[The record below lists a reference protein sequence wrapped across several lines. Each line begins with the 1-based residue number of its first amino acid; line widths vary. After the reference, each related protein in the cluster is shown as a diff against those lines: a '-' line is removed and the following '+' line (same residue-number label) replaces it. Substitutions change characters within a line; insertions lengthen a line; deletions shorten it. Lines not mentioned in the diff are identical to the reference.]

1 VSPRRVVVG
10 VSDPGLLKGRRLL
23 WASADASNTERA
35 RSISPDKPTTPQSL
49 RSAADTPRSVQEKAA
64 STPAPVMSPPPP
76 DDAREDSLQ
85 RLTSAPAPIAVED
98 MEPKKPAASAAALGR
113 SGTLSWNKRPQSGSM
128 RRPLSVAS
136 RSPERSGNTSPTKTS
151 EPSSP
156 DRPPSRTSIAASL
169 GAKDPSW
176 FKQTPDRG
184 AGSAA
189 YRRSQ
194 DDAASDVGSISGKR
208 QLPGMSRDSTTE
220 SDISSPPPESVRSSS
235 PGSRGGSARGSAMLS
250 NRFSASTSASGVDAE
265 AAARTR
271 SPLPRLDSQKFAPPS
286 EQSAVADAQDQ
297 ARALAMSPTQ
307 GRMSP
312 ERERPASPTKGM
324 GGFVQSAMLKRS
336 DSVSK
341 RWSTQAPPPLTRQGS
356 SLSNRGSAMAGFG
369 TLSRPTTL
377 SRDNSIEPASR
388 PASSHSNATVTQAP
402 DADRNS
408 RDEFVKPALPH
419 RHSRSKSVHSTF
431 YDKDQPQDETSPHSP
446 SKRWSPT
453 KSSWLESALN
463 KPDSPKLK
471 QPPPAQPAWMA
482 EINRIKQ
489 QRSSVDL
496 GHSNSAEPF
505 GSGRTSPIKDVQLK
519 PASLRKFEIPKK
531 DATES
536 ETVGRPTSPRKF
548 TLPSRQAPP
557 ELQHLAEVSSDPSS
571 SRQENPTPVEEAVPA
586 QQESVASPAVDRAAT
601 PVTTKSEVAEP
612 FQPPVRPLS
621 STKRRPTTPPKKD
634 FRANLRSR
642 PSIDDGS
649 KKGEV
654 SELQNVFGKL
664 RKAETK
670 NYVAPDLLKTNILTG
685 KNALNVTG
693 GPKPTVRRDEFR
705 ESLVKKKSAILE
717 KAQDEGS
724 VLKKTEAPAQPAPLP
739 EAIARRG
746 TLGRADSP
754 SKPIIPLEKPKSST
768 PEALARKK
776 SLRVIKPAI
785 NDKPVQPAPAFTSK
799 EPARISKL
807 ADRFNPA
814 LAGML
819 ARGPPPLATNKSTS
833 SADGTESP
841 VRAAQEEA
849 KTGPAPE
856 LQHITKGRARGPKR
870 RAPAAAK
877 QAVTE
882 PQKKVTADIAAVP
895 LVKPEHVL
903 PSSVPSKTN
912 GISEELPVMRNNRQS
927 IVEKP
932 APPAKSARIS
942 SGQFGKSTP
951 ETPKK
956 PASLELDRRVS
967 GSQDVPKRSPRPD
980 SIASPRISSPGIP
993 KKPASLDPE
1002 RRASG
1007 SYSTPQKSPV
1017 PQSTY
1022 SPKPSPSPAP
1032 SQSRFSRTLPTSAA
1046 DAPKPAINSPRPNAL
1061 KEIAPPNVEA
1071 SPVKDESSPEKSTFA
1086 SVKNA
1091 TALWGRQSAS
1101 SSPLTNKTK
1110 SPIKLPTRADEQV
1123 AMQDAGLVR
1132 SPEPT
1137 PSPRPTS
1144 TPTQSK
1150 PQSPV
1155 NTKPVPAKPKPSGL
1169 GFSLSTLGSY
1179 LPARSRESSPQ
1190 ITTKDIP
1197 VSPPASASR
1206 PQSEPFRGSPKPAK
1220 HDGMF
1225 AEFFDEAPITEGR
1238 LPEAIDTV
1246 HILKSPPLDF
1256 GPAGKIRT
1264 LRKQMQEV
1272 TGDGKLYP
1280 VSMQEEH
1287 ILFQDSMYLCTH
1299 IFGDAKN
1306 VKHTDVYLWAGNGVA
1321 ESTIEDVQIFAKNYA
1336 KQIQARLVTIRQ
1348 GEEPPNFF
1356 EALGGIV
1363 ITRRGA
1369 HPASKE
1375 FMLCGRRHLGHLAF
1389 DEVES
1394 SLKSLCSP
1402 YPYLVSTQTGKVYL
1416 WKGRGCCAE
1425 ELSGARLMGMDLAPT
1440 GDFTEIDEG
1449 AEPQE
1454 FIDSFPRP
1462 AMPTKGPAIPRSA
1475 DHWRYKATSEK
1486 YRARLYKFEQTQL
1499 PSGWGQALQVSSS
1512 FFAPLLRRPSW
1523 NGQIAEQRP
1532 QTPMTPKTPGGM
1544 TMTVREIMP
1553 FCQRD
1558 LEPESIYVLDAFFEM
1573 YM

>member
-1 VSPRRVVVG
+1 
-10 VSDPGLLKGRRLL
+10 
-23 WASADASNTERA
+23 
-35 RSISPDKPTTPQSL
+35 
-49 RSAADTPRSVQEKAA
+49 
-64 STPAPVMSPPPP
+64 
-76 DDAREDSLQ
+76 
-85 RLTSAPAPIAVED
+85 
-98 MEPKKPAASAAALGR
+98 
-113 SGTLSWNKRPQSGSM
+113 
-128 RRPLSVAS
+128 
-136 RSPERSGNTSPTKTS
+136 
-151 EPSSP
+151 
-156 DRPPSRTSIAASL
+156 
-169 GAKDPSW
+169 
-176 FKQTPDRG
+176 
-184 AGSAA
+184 
-189 YRRSQ
+189 
-194 DDAASDVGSISGKR
+194 
-208 QLPGMSRDSTTE
+208 
-220 SDISSPPPESVRSSS
+220 
-235 PGSRGGSARGSAMLS
+235 
-250 NRFSASTSASGVDAE
+250 
-265 AAARTR
+265 
-271 SPLPRLDSQKFAPPS
+271 
-286 EQSAVADAQDQ
+286 
-297 ARALAMSPTQ
+297 
-307 GRMSP
+307 
-312 ERERPASPTKGM
+312 
-324 GGFVQSAMLKRS
+324 
-336 DSVSK
+336 
-341 RWSTQAPPPLTRQGS
+341 
-356 SLSNRGSAMAGFG
+356 
-369 TLSRPTTL
+369 
-377 SRDNSIEPASR
+377 
-388 PASSHSNATVTQAP
+388 
-402 DADRNS
+402 
-408 RDEFVKPALPH
+408 
-419 RHSRSKSVHSTF
+419 
-431 YDKDQPQDETSPHSP
+431 
-446 SKRWSPT
+446 
-453 KSSWLESALN
+453 
-463 KPDSPKLK
+463 
-471 QPPPAQPAWMA
+471 MA

-505 GSGRTSPIKDVQLK
+505 GSGRTSPLKDVQLK

-557 ELQHLAEVSSDPSS
+557 ELQHLAEASPGPSL
-571 SRQENPTPVEEAVPA
+571 SREEKPTPVDEVVPA
-586 QQESVASPAVDRAAT
+586 PEEPVASDPVDRVPTPLAA
-601 PVTTKSEVAEP
+601 KSEVAEP

-670 NYVAPDLLKTNILTG
+670 NYVAPDMLKTNILSG

-768 PEALARKK
+768 PEALMRKK

-785 NDKPVQPAPAFTSK
+785 NDKPVQPAPSFTAK
-799 EPARISKL
+799 EPAKISKL

-819 ARGPPPLATNKSTS
+819 ARGPPPLTTNKSTS

-841 VRAAQEEA
+841 ARAAQEEA

-870 RAPAAAK
+870 RAPAATK
-877 QAVTE
+877 QTVAE
-882 PQKKVTADIAAVP
+882 PEKVTADIAAVP

-903 PSSVPSKTN
+903 PSSVASKTN
-912 GISEELPVMRNNRQS
+912 GTSEELPVTRKIRQS

-942 SGQFGKSTP
+942 SGQFSKSTP

-956 PASLELDRRVS
+956 PPSLELDRRVS
-967 GSQDVPKRSPRPD
+967 GSQDVTKRSPRPD
-980 SIASPRISSPGIP
+980 SIASPRISSPGVP
-993 KKPASLDPE
+993 KKPASLDSE
-1002 RRASG
+1002 RRVSG
-1007 SYSTPQKSPV
+1007 SYSTPQKSPA
-1017 PQSTY
+1017 PQPTQ
-1022 SPKPSPSPAP
+1022 SPKPSPAP
-1032 SQSRFSRTLPTSAA
+1032 TQSRFSRALPTPPTST
-1046 DAPKPAINSPRPNAL
+1046 PKPVLNSPKPTAL
-1061 KEIAPPNVEA
+1061 KEISPPNVGV
-1071 SPVKDESSPEKSTFA
+1071 SPVKDEPSPEKSTFA

-1091 TALWGRQSAS
+1091 TASWGRQSAS
-1101 SSPLTNKTK
+1101 SSPLANKTK
-1110 SPIKLPTRADEQV
+1110 SPIKLPTRADEQI

-1132 SPEPT
+1132 SPDST
-1137 PSPRPTS
+1137 SSPRPTS
-1144 TPTQSK
+1144 TSSQSK

-1155 NTKPVPAKPKPSGL
+1155 TPKPVPAKPKPSGL

-1190 ITTKDIP
+1190 IIASEIP

-1206 PQSEPFRGSPKPAK
+1206 PQSEPFKGSPKPVK

-1225 AEFFDEAPITEGR
+1225 AEFFDDAPITEGR

-1256 GPAGKIRT
+1256 SPAGKIRT

-1299 IFGDAKN
+1299 VFGDSKN

-1321 ESTIEDVQIFAKNYA
+1321 EPTIEDVQLFAKNYA
-1336 KQIQARLVTIRQ
+1336 KQTQARLVTIRQ
-1348 GEEPPNFF
+1348 GQEPPNFF

-1369 HPASKE
+1369 KPASKE

-1394 SLKSLCSP
+1394 SLKSLCSA

-1449 AEPQE
+1449 AEPQD

-1462 AMPTKGPAIPRSA
+1462 TVPTKGPAIPRSA

-1544 TMTVREIMP
+1544 TMAVKEIMP